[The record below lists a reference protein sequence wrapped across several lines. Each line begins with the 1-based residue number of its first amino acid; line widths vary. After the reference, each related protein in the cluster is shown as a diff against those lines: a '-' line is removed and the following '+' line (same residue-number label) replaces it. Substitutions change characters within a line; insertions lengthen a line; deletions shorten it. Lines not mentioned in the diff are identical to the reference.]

1 MKQEPDILTLQFLL
15 KVLSKRWQKM
25 IQ

>member
-15 KVLSKRWQKM
+15 KELLKRWQKLM
-25 IQ
+25 Q